1 MPRRPRIHY
10 PGAVYHVTARG
21 VEKRTI
27 FFDSEDF
34 NRYATTQARTISMFG
49 ARLIAYC
56 LMPNHTH
63 LAIEV
68 GSIPLSRI
76 MHRILGLTALSFNDK
91 YQRVGHLFQG
101 RHSAYLVTHERYL
114 QNLVRYIHQNPVR
127 AKLVQRPKDWA
138 WSSCTDD
145 PQEEEA
151 LPADFDPYF
160 GTPNEEDSLLI
171 RKAPPARETLDDIG
185 NMIRAKTAVSI
196 EEIRWGGK
204 RRPAVAA
211 RIAFSISAAAAG
223 YTITETANWLGLSG
237 TAVSNYLSSR

>member
-10 PGAVYHVTARG
+10 PGAIYHVTARG
-21 VEKRTI
+21 VDKRAI
-27 FFDSEDF
+27 FFDSEDYK
-34 NRYATTQARTISMFG
+34 RYAATQARTISMFG

-63 LAIEV
+63 LAIKV
-68 GSIPLSRI
+68 GSISLSRI
-76 MHRILGLTALSFNDK
+76 MHRILGFTALSFNGK

-127 AKLVQRPKDWA
+127 AKLVRRPKDWA

-160 GTPNEEDSLLI
+160 GTQDEEGPDLL
-171 RKAPPARETLDDIG
+171 RQNAVARETLDG
-185 NMIRAKTAVSI
+185 LGGMIQAKTGISI
-196 EEIRWGGK
+196 QELRSGGK
-204 RRPAVAA
+204 RPPVVAA
-211 RIAFSISAAAAG
+211 KGAFAFSAAAAG
-223 YTITETANWLGLSG
+223 YTISETADWLGLSP
-237 TAVSNYLSSR
+237 TAVANYLRSR